1 MILAYN
7 MQMAFYFRREAIM
20 NKISTF
26 IMGASIGCAFGALA
40 ALALAPQSGA
50 ETRGLVAERA
60 GSFAE
65 DAQDFGAGV
74 GYYAQGAAKDVR
86 KKGEA
91 VIKGNGKVEEGE
103 TVEELQAKIAAVRE
117 KLAATEA

>member
-1 MILAYN
+1 
-7 MQMAFYFRREAIM
+7 M
-20 NKISTF
+20 NKVSTF

-65 DAQDFGAGV
+65 DAQDFGAGL
-74 GYYAQGAAKDVR
+74 GYYAQGAANDVR
-86 KKGEA
+86 KKGEN
-91 VIKGNGKVEEGE
+91 VIKGKGKPAEDE
-103 TVEELQAKIAAVRE
+103 TVDELQEKIAAVRE
-117 KLAATEA
+117 KLAANQA

>member
-1 MILAYN
+1 
-7 MQMAFYFRREAIM
+7 M
-20 NKISTF
+20 NKVSTF

-65 DAQDFGAGV
+65 DAQDVGAGL

-86 KKGEA
+86 KIGADAFKSKGKPAEA
-91 VIKGNGKVEEGE
+91 E
-103 TVEELQAKIAAVRE
+103 TVDELQDKIAAVRE
-117 KLAATEA
+117 KLAANEA